1 MSALK
6 AGDGA
11 CVAVSSADEVLVEK
25 YLNDEIGFYDISD
38 ALERVLLKF
47 GECRVE
53 SLDDV
58 FALDEEVRKYLN

>member
-1 MSALK
+1 M
-6 AGDGA
+6 GGEGA
-11 CVAVSSADEVLVEK
+11 WVAVSCADDVLVKK

-58 FALDEEVRKYLN
+58 FALDDEVGKPFLE